1 VEARVV
7 DGEESLR
14 ERKRRQTRAVI
25 ADAAM
30 GLFEQRGFD
39 RVSVAEAAAAGRL
52 RPETGIDQPPA
63 VGHRL

>member
-1 VEARVV
+1 MV

-39 RVSVAEAAAAGRL
+39 RVSVAEVAAAAGRL

-63 VGHRL
+63 AGHRL

>member
-1 VEARVV
+1 MV